1 MKFRELNHEE
11 WKILKNFEKE
21 FGIDLR
27 RIFPEKIFLIS
38 SGRKEI
44 FMVDDFVYKIYNK
57 INREIYSIGLY
68 IGEIRGKYFL
78 ISLELASIIEPFTNN
93 KIVVNEKA
101 EQLFLYG
108 RDIFKESIVKE
119 YKRFKLGERCLVL
132 NKRHE
137 VLGIG
142 KYERNIVKNLMD
154 RGWYLRRGG

>member
-1 MKFRELNHEE
+1 M
-11 WKILKNFEKE
+11 KNFEKE

-44 FMVDDFVYKIYNK
+44 FIVDDFVYKIYNK

>member
-44 FMVDDFVYKIYNK
+44 FIVDDFVYKIYNK

-78 ISLELASIIEPFTNN
+78 ISLELASMIEPFTNN

>member
-27 RIFPEKIFLIS
+27 RIFTEKIFLIS

-44 FMVDDFVYKIYNK
+44 FIVDDFVYKIYNK

-78 ISLELASIIEPFTNN
+78 ISLELASMIEPFTNN